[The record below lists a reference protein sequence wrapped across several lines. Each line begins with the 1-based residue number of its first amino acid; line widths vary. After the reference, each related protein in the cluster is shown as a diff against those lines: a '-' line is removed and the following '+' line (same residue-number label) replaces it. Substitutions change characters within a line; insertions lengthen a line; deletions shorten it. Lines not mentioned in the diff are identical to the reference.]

1 MAIYWLLFIIP
12 SFFALIGNRRVLR
25 NSNDSYSLHLDPIW
39 LSIILLMTLVIG
51 LRFHVG
57 GDWYAYLR
65 IYRYIFETQDS
76 FGSDLVYLIAGDPG
90 YLLLNWISA
99 KLNGGIAGVNLLCGA
114 IFSIG
119 LSIFC
124 RNLPRP
130 FLALAVAMPY
140 MVIVVSMGYSR
151 QAVALGVTMI
161 ALVAISRQKVGWFIF
176 WTLIAA
182 SFHKSGII
190 MLPIAALAGSR
201 NKILSLFLIATIG
214 LIIYYSFLV
223 EPFELL
229 YKNYIAAQD
238 SQAQGAYIRLLMC
251 VFPALIYLV
260 WPHRFSFKSNERSL
274 YSLMCWISLGL
285 FLLLLINSDI
295 SIAVDRVA
303 LYMLP
308 IQLVIF
314 SHVPDMLNGKK
325 ITSQFLVLSVIF
337 YYFCVLFVWLNFAIH
352 AGDWIPYNNY
362 ILEFTVETY
371 EIID

>member
-1 MAIYWLLFIIP
+1 MAIYWLLFSIP

-76 FGSDLVYLIAGDPG
+76 FGSDLVYLVAGDPG

-161 ALVAISRQKVGWFIF
+161 ALVAISFNFIF
-176 WTLIAA
+176 FFYDI
-182 SFHKSGII
+182 
-190 MLPIAALAGSR
+190 
-201 NKILSLFLIATIG
+201 KI
-214 LIIYYSFLV
+214 
-223 EPFELL
+223 
-229 YKNYIAAQD
+229 YI
-238 SQAQGAYIRLLMC
+238 SSYIKIN
-251 VFPALIYLV
+251 FI
-260 WPHRFSFKSNERSL
+260 SFK
-274 YSLMCWISLGL
+274 
-285 FLLLLINSDI
+285 F
-295 SIAVDRVA
+295 
-303 LYMLP
+303 
-308 IQLVIF
+308 
-314 SHVPDMLNGKK
+314 
-325 ITSQFLVLSVIF
+325 
-337 YYFCVLFVWLNFAIH
+337 
-352 AGDWIPYNNY
+352 
-362 ILEFTVETY
+362 
-371 EIID
+371 